1 MLQQFRCVSIIE
13 GLSLLALLF
22 VAMPLKYYWAM
33 PEGVKYVGMTH
44 GLLWIV
50 YLLASLISSHKAN
63 WPVYF
68 WLLTVGL
75 SVLPF
80 GFLLLEYLIRRQP
93 NSAASSSLI
102 TVKTLKPSKRL
113 SGIFAAFVNLLDTVR
128 RFVHPAFHAV

>member
-1 MLQQFRCVSIIE
+1 M
-13 GLSLLALLF
+13 ALLF

-93 NSAASSSLI
+93 NSAA
-102 TVKTLKPSKRL
+102 
-113 SGIFAAFVNLLDTVR
+113 
-128 RFVHPAFHAV
+128 